1 MANRVMRGPTV
12 EVGETLYPAPEIID
26 EIMDMIR
33 DEGDADAASVEL
45 VEIYADAD
53 AAGRVHIDNTL
64 VAISGYNMKSL
75 LQQCMADADLM
86 VALKLATDLETE
98 LDEG

>member
-1 MANRVMRGPTV
+1 V

>member
-1 MANRVMRGPTV
+1 V

-86 VALKLATDLETE
+86 VALKLAPDLETE

>member
-1 MANRVMRGPTV
+1 M